1 MRRASQRRHSHT
13 LREAER
19 PKDIPA
25 EFLMAVSQSLANG
38 DANGRPGHIS
48 DGQLVTTAVSGVGC
62 LNFLDLM
69 DLCYGIAGAFVT

>member
-1 MRRASQRRHSHT
+1 
-13 LREAER
+13 
-19 PKDIPA
+19 
-25 EFLMAVSQSLANG
+25 MAVSQSLANG

-69 DLCYGIAGAFVT
+69 NLCYGIAGAFVT